1 MLTQKISIK
10 INTKMKKEQ
19 MQHNN
24 NFNNPQQ
31 PPQPQRRQQL
41 NEGLGYKDME
51 GMMKPTVHIDEFS
64 SKMGEDADV
73 IVVSFF
79 VRDKQAAKDL
89 MNWFEKGYDFV
100 LDADQSP
107 GEIKPNRYLVYL
119 EMRRRN
125 AAPGQIDEILRD
137 LNTLTEYEPDDW
149 VMVYKK
155 QKHEWS
161 PELFAKLVP
170 LTPNEY
176 RARTEGDLNEM
187 RIAAGLDVKPVY
199 TKVSKDLQAM
209 QSAAGIL

>member
-1 MLTQKISIK
+1 
-10 INTKMKKEQ
+10 

-24 NFNNPQQ
+24 NFNNPQH
-31 PPQPQRRQQL
+31 RQQL

-51 GMMKPTVHIDEFS
+51 GMMKPTIHIDEFS

-89 MNWFEKGYDFV
+89 MHWFEKGYDFV

-107 GEIKPNRYLVYL
+107 GEIKPNRYLVYI

-125 AAPGQIDEILRD
+125 AAPRQIQEILDD
-137 LNTLTEYEPDDW
+137 LNTLTEFEPDDW
-149 VMVYKK
+149 TMVYKK
-155 QKHEWS
+155 QKHDWS
-161 PELFAKLVP
+161 PETFAQLVP

-176 RARTEGDLNEM
+176 RESIEGDLNEM
-187 RIAAGLDVKPVY
+187 RIAAGIDTKPVY
-199 TKVSKDLQAM
+199 TTVSRDLQAL

>member
-1 MLTQKISIK
+1 
-10 INTKMKKEQ
+10 

-24 NFNNPQQ
+24 NFNNLNNPQEASVHH
-31 PPQPQRRQQL
+31 PQRL
-41 NEGLGYKDME
+41 NEGLAYKDME
-51 GMMKPTVHIDEFS
+51 GMMKPTLHIDEFT

-89 MNWFEKGYDFV
+89 MHWFEKGYDFV
-100 LDADQSP
+100 LDADTSP

-125 AAPGQIDEILRD
+125 AAPRQIEEILDD
-137 LNTLTEYEPDDW
+137 LSTLTEYETDDW

-155 QKHEWS
+155 QKHKWS
-161 PELFAKLVP
+161 PETFAELVP

-176 RARTEGDLNEM
+176 RESTEGDLNEM
-187 RIAAGLDVKPVY
+187 RVAAGLDVKPIY

-209 QSAAGIL
+209 QAAAGIL